1 MDRDV
6 PKATDGQSPGAVAT
20 EEMSGKN
27 LQEIQ
32 YETTMIN
39 MLGMV
44 AAGVREWTVVIITK
58 LIQENIIQTQTGE
71 KNALLHMKEVPQ
83 RKDGGHWR
91 MMTNTNIHLNQRTHI
106 DRSRKNTHKG
116 TGNLNGLC
124 QSKRDT
130 AAGKHQKI
138 PDIVIT
144 KMNLTTVSTK
154 RTLTTDQ

>member
-6 PKATDGQSPGAVAT
+6 PKATDGQSPGPVGT
-20 EEMSGKN
+20 EERSGKN

-44 AAGVREWTVVIITK
+44 TAGVREWTVVIIMK
-58 LIQENIIQTQTGE
+58 LIKENIIQTQTGE
-71 KNALLHMKEVPQ
+71 IKALLHMKEVPQ
-83 RKDGGHWR
+83 RKDGEHWG
-91 MMTNTNIHLNQRTHI
+91 MMTSTNIHLSQRTHI
-106 DRSRKNTHKG
+106 GSPRKNTHKG
-116 TGNLNGLC
+116 TGNLNEHCL
-124 QSKRDT
+124 SKRGT

-138 PDIVIT
+138 PDIAIT
-144 KMNLTTVSTK
+144 KMHLTTVSTK